1 MLSSLSSC
9 ACHQFVINPVIT
21 FPEFCHHQTC
31 KIVITRLVVLQG
43 AVITMTT
50 KKGNPLLSVRIPSDL
65 DALLEARRTET
76 GGSRSDVAIEALEHY
91 LRPVSVEDELPH
103 LKRRLQQLETA
114 MQQLTSASLSHN
126 ERNSETDIG

>member
-1 MLSSLSSC
+1 
-9 ACHQFVINPVIT
+9 
-21 FPEFCHHQTC
+21 
-31 KIVITRLVVLQG
+31 
-43 AVITMTT
+43 MTT

-126 ERNSETDIG
+126 EKNSETDIG